1 MTRHASQAERRAQ
14 ILRAAR
20 AVFIE
25 SGYLAARVEDVA
37 KRAGL
42 SKGAVYFY
50 FKNKRALFDAL
61 VDEEHAHTRS
71 FLEKAAADPRP
82 AHEKLMELGIGYLDY
97 FAGLKSPPRFFLLMS
112 EAAIR
117 DESIRTSTV
126 EIHRQF
132 VARVAELIEEGIAS
146 GHFRDVDPQAAAIM
160 LKAVIDGLGGQSA
173 IGERPDV
180 ARLSTDG
187 IRLLL
192 EGLLSDEAR
201 GVGPR
206 QTGGA
211 PGAAGEDP

>member
-25 SGYLAARVEDVA
+25 RGYLAARVDDVA

-61 VDEEHAHTRS
+61 VDDENAHTRS
-71 FLEKAAADPRP
+71 FLDKAAADPRP
-82 AHEKLMELGIGYLDY
+82 AHEKLLELGIGYLDY
-97 FAGLKSPPRFFLLMS
+97 FAGLKSPPRFFLLMT

-117 DESIRTSTV
+117 DESIRERTV
-126 EIHRQF
+126 AIHRAF
-132 VARVAELIEEGIAS
+132 VEQVALLITEGIAS
-146 GHFRDVDPQAAAIM
+146 GHFRDVDPMAAAIM
-160 LKAVIDGLGGQSA
+160 LKAVLDGLGGQSA

-192 EGLLSDEAR
+192 EGLLSDETR
-201 GVGPR
+201 GLVPRDGPGD
-206 QTGGA
+206 QA
-211 PGAAGEDP
+211 

>member
-1 MTRHASQAERRAQ
+1 MTSHAPEAERRAQ

-25 SGYLAARVEDVA
+25 RGYLATRVDDVA
-37 KRAGL
+37 RRAGL

-61 VDEEHAHTRS
+61 VDEEHANTRS
-71 FLEKAAADPRP
+71 FLETAAADPRP

-117 DESIRTSTV
+117 DESIRESTV
-126 EIHRQF
+126 AIHRQF
-132 VARVAELIEEGIAS
+132 VARVAELIDEGIQS
-146 GHFRDVDPQAAAIM
+146 GQFRDVDPQAAALM

-192 EGLLSDEAR
+192 EGLLSDKAR
-201 GVGPR
+201 GLSPR
-206 QTGGA
+206 RH
-211 PGAAGEDP
+211 PREDS